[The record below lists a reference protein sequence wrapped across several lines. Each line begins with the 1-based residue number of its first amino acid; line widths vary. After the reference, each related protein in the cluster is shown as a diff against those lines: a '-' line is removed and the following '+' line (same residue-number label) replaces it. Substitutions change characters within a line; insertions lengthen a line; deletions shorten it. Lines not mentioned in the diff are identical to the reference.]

1 MDFLGRIIKHRK
13 MGKNQL
19 LQNEKRGVLLFWGYK
34 SWMFSSLKTLLM
46 DIEVVDSVIDRN

>member
-1 MDFLGRIIKHRK
+1 MDFLGRITKYRK
-13 MGKNQL
+13 MDKNQL

-46 DIEVVDSVIDRN
+46 DIEAVDSVIDRN